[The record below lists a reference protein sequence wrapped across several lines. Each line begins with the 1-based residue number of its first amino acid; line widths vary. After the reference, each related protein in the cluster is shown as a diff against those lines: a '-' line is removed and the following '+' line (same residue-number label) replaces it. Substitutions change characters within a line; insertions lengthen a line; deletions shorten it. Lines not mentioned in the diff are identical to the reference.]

1 MPLHHTKAA
10 KPSMKPI
17 SLARVNQFVLQ
28 KQHLTEAT
36 KISDLPRIVSDICG
50 LHATGSTPPY
60 LSLYARHP
68 GFKKEMLDDELYQT
82 PTLAKIRCVR
92 KTIYIHPKA
101 MLPVFHSATKRG
113 LERVSKAFM
122 LRQGISEEEYALL
135 VKEVLSALS
144 TEELTAKQ
152 LKDRVGAKE
161 NISPLLYYMCDQGLL
176 LRARPVG
183 GWRDKNYHYARIEK
197 YFPDLN
203 LDQMEEGDATVALV
217 RHYLRAF
224 GPLRDE
230 DLFWWTALGKTRVRQ
245 ALEELGE
252 ELTAVSISGLQGPY
266 RLLRSELDALEG
278 AESEA
283 IPSINLL
290 PYLDP
295 YLMGYKVRDRYL
307 GDVNHDFIFDR
318 AGNATSVILLD
329 GVVIGVW
336 DFDEKGGAKVKALFF
351 RKLPSDVLPI
361 VETKALALGE
371 FIADQPVELE
381 VCDKMI
387 PFSERTVGSFMS
399 PLKGG

>member
-1 MPLHHTKAA
+1 METLD
-10 KPSMKPI
+10 
-17 SLARVNQFVLQ
+17 LERVNQFVLQ

-36 KISDLPRIVSDICG
+36 KTSDIPRIVSDICG

-92 KTIYIHPKA
+92 KTIYIHTKE
-101 MLPVFHSATKRG
+101 MLPIFHSATKRD

-122 LRQGISEEEYALL
+122 LGQGISEDDYALL
-135 VKEVLSALS
+135 VKEVLRALS

-152 LKDRVGAKE
+152 LKNRLGTKE

-176 LRARPVG
+176 LRARPVA
-183 GWRDKNYHYARIEK
+183 GWRDKNYHYAPIEK

-203 LDQMEEGDATVALV
+203 LDQMEEGDATLALV

-224 GPLRDE
+224 GPLTNE
-230 DLFWWTALGKTRVRQ
+230 DIFWWTALGKTRVRQ

-266 RLLRSELDALEG
+266 RLLRSELDALKG

-283 IPSINLL
+283 SPSINLL

-295 YLMGYKVRDRYL
+295 LLMGYKVRDRYL

-318 AGNATSVILLD
+318 AGNATSAILFD
-329 GVVIGVW
+329 GMVIGVW
-336 DFDEKGGAKVKALFF
+336 DFDEKGGPKIKVLFF
-351 RKLPSDVLPI
+351 RKFPGDVLSM
-361 VETKALALGE
+361 VEAKALALGE
-371 FIADQPVELE
+371 FIADQPVNVE
-381 VCDKMI
+381 VCDRMV

-399 PLKGG
+399 PLRGV